1 MFHFNDFFVLRLG
14 DGVWIN
20 FGSVVLCRKRNGEF
34 GCLGTKKINHT
45 NMEQIIDGNDEK
57 DEPLLPKFLVRR
69 RFQIRTD
76 QETTAVLLHPYRRFP
91 LLVVCQLLDRLQKR
105 RSVMDNNFITRVY
118 YSNSM

>member
-1 MFHFNDFFVLRLG
+1 ME
-14 DGVWIN
+14 
-20 FGSVVLCRKRNGEF
+20 FGSISEASFCRKRNGEF

-91 LLVVCQLLDRLQKR
+91 GLVFCQLLDRLQKR